1 MIYRKPDGGLE
12 KQYRDKG
19 GRAVWERSSMA
30 NLFTRVSIRKFQ
42 DKKIE
47 KKDLEYILRAAMAA
61 PSAGNQ
67 QPWEFYV
74 TDDKMLLQELSKTSP
89 YAGLLADAPQAIIT
103 AYRKDCKIP
112 EYAQIDMSIA
122 MENMWLATDEIGLG
136 GVWLGIAPVKE
147 RMQAVEAILKLP
159 EDQSAFGIFA
169 LGYPAEEKK
178 QEDRYDSARVHFV

>member
-74 TDDKMLLQELSKTSP
+74 VENREVLKQLGESSP
-89 YAGLLADAPQAIIT
+89 FSAPAG
-103 AYRKDCKIP
+103 K
-112 EYAQIDMSIA
+112 
-122 MENMWLATDEIGLG
+122 
-136 GVWLGIAPVKE
+136 APV
-147 RMQAVEAILKLP
+147 
-159 EDQSAFGIFA
+159 
-169 LGYPAEEKK
+169 
-178 QEDRYDSARVHFV
+178 

>member
-1 MIYRKPDGGLE
+1 MNSIFHRISVRKYQAKDVE
-12 KQYRDKG
+12 Q
-19 GRAVWERSSMA
+19 E
-30 NLFTRVSIRKFQ
+30 
-42 DKKIE
+42 KIE
-47 KKDLEYILRAAMAA
+47 KLLRAAMAA
-61 PSAGNQ
+61 PSACNQ

-136 GVWLGIAPVKE
+136 GVWIGIAPVKE

-178 QEDRYDSARVHFV
+178 QEDRYDTERVHFL

>member
-1 MIYRKPDGGLE
+1 
-12 KQYRDKG
+12 
-19 GRAVWERSSMA
+19 MA

-42 DKKIE
+42 DRKIE

-74 TDDKMLLQELSKTSP
+74 TDDKVLLQELSKTSP

-103 AYRKDCKIP
+103 AYRKYCKIP

-136 GVWLGIAPVKE
+136 GVWIGIAPVKE

-159 EDQSAFGIFA
+159 EDQSA
-169 LGYPAEEKK
+169 
-178 QEDRYDSARVHFV
+178 SVT

>member
-1 MIYRKPDGGLE
+1 
-12 KQYRDKG
+12 
-19 GRAVWERSSMA
+19 MA

-42 DKKIE
+42 DRKIE
-47 KKDLEYILRAAMAA
+47 KKDLEYILRASMAA
-61 PSAGNQ
+61 PSACNQ

-136 GVWLGIAPVKE
+136 GVWIGIAPVKE

-178 QEDRYDSARVHFV
+178 QEDRYDSARVHFL

>member
-42 DKKIE
+42 DRKIE

-122 MENMWLATDEIGLG
+122 MENMWLATDEIGLAAYG
-136 GVWLGIAPVKE
+136 SAL
-147 RMQAVEAILKLP
+147 RRLK
-159 EDQSAFGIFA
+159 SGC
-169 LGYPAEEKK
+169 
-178 QEDRYDSARVHFV
+178 RR

>member
-1 MIYRKPDGGLE
+1 
-12 KQYRDKG
+12 
-19 GRAVWERSSMA
+19 MA

-42 DKKIE
+42 DRKIE

-136 GVWLGIAPVKE
+136 GVWIGIAPLEEQMQTVE
-147 RMQAVEAILKLP
+147 RLLALP
-159 EDQSAFGIFA
+159 SGQRAFA
-169 LGYPAEEKK
+169 LFAVGYPAKTRP
-178 QEDRYDSARVHFV
+178 QQDRFDPARIHTVE

>member
-42 DKKIE
+42 DRKIE

-89 YAGLLADAPQAIIT
+89 
-103 AYRKDCKIP
+103 
-112 EYAQIDMSIA
+112 
-122 MENMWLATDEIGLG
+122 
-136 GVWLGIAPVKE
+136 
-147 RMQAVEAILKLP
+147 
-159 EDQSAFGIFA
+159 
-169 LGYPAEEKK
+169 
-178 QEDRYDSARVHFV
+178 

>member
-74 TDDKMLLQELSKTSP
+74 TDDKMLLQELSKTSHMQDCLQMHRRQLSRHT
-89 YAGLLADAPQAIIT
+89 GKIVK
-103 AYRKDCKIP
+103 YR
-112 EYAQIDMSIA
+112 
-122 MENMWLATDEIGLG
+122 NMRRLI
-136 GVWLGIAPVKE
+136 
-147 RMQAVEAILKLP
+147 
-159 EDQSAFGIFA
+159 
-169 LGYPAEEKK
+169 
-178 QEDRYDSARVHFV
+178 

>member
-1 MIYRKPDGGLE
+1 MKHRHSSSRAVVKPAAGQKMIYRKPDGGLE
-12 KQYRDKG
+12 KQYRDEG

-89 YAGLLADAPQAIIT
+89 YAGGRSNFKT
-103 AYRKDCKIP
+103 AGRPKCVWHFCTGISGRRKEAGRPVRQCKGTFCIKNRQIKLSERKDSY
-112 EYAQIDMSIA
+112 E
-122 MENMWLATDEIGLG
+122 
-136 GVWLGIAPVKE
+136 
-147 RMQAVEAILKLP
+147 
-159 EDQSAFGIFA
+159 
-169 LGYPAEEKK
+169 
-178 QEDRYDSARVHFV
+178 

>member
-1 MIYRKPDGGLE
+1 
-12 KQYRDKG
+12 
-19 GRAVWERSSMA
+19 
-30 NLFTRVSIRKFQ
+30 
-42 DKKIE
+42 
-47 KKDLEYILRAAMAA
+47 
-61 PSAGNQ
+61 
-67 QPWEFYV
+67 
-74 TDDKMLLQELSKTSP
+74 MLLQELSKTSP

-136 GVWLGIAPVKE
+136 GVWIGIAPVKE

>member
-42 DKKIE
+42 DRKIE

-89 YAGLLADAPQAIIT
+89 YAGLLADAPQAII
-103 AYRKDCKIP
+103 
-112 EYAQIDMSIA
+112 DMSIA

-136 GVWLGIAPVKE
+136 GVWIGIAPVKE

-178 QEDRYDSARVHFV
+178 QEDRYDTERVHFL

>member
-1 MIYRKPDGGLE
+1 MADAIFK
-12 KQYRDKG
+12 
-19 GRAVWERSSMA
+19 RASVRR
-30 NLFTRVSIRKFQ
+30 FTDDPMTDDEVRA
-42 DKKIE
+42 
-47 KKDLEYILRAAMAA
+47 LLRAGMAA
-61 PSAGNQ
+61 PSGGNQ

-122 MENMWLATDEIGLG
+122 MEYMWLATDEIGLG
-136 GVWLGIAPVKE
+136 GVWIGIAPVKE

-178 QEDRYDSARVHFV
+178 QEDRYDTERVHFL